1 MRTREKGPPV
11 PLSKDRK
18 THENM
23 PGGATDSAVKGR
35 KTHENTREGATGS
48 AVKEMRA
55 DMWARKSHRFR
66 CQRINTDMHDIVD
79 LKAPS
84 VVMSEKYGTRENLE
98 GTAQFTVKEIQAA
111 ARIRKSPIESVVE
124 GIRAH

>member
-1 MRTREKGPPV
+1 MRTRETGPPV
-11 PLSKDRK
+11 TPSKDR
-18 THENM
+18 T
-23 PGGATDSAVKGR
+23 
-35 KTHENTREGATGS
+35 THENTREGATGS

-66 CQRINTDMHDIVD
+66 CQRIHTDMHDIVD